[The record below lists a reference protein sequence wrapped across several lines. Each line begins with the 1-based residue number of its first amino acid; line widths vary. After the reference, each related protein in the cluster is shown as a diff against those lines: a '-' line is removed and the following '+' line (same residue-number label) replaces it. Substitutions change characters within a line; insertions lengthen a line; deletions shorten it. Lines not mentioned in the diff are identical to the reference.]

1 MTMKR
6 RDIVNIAILVIVIFI
21 AIYRYKVQYNTETRS
36 RFMMD
41 TLVELSFTAR
51 QKNIP
56 AIMDSTIA
64 LMHHYERKL
73 SYYDKEGDLWR
84 INHYDHEKVEIDAE
98 FYELLTL
105 AEIFYQKTDGRYDV
119 SIGALTELWDGER
132 AYPPPADSIRMALDK
147 VGFSDIVVRPNYFI
161 RPVGMKINLGSIAKG
176 YIIDKAVEYAKSK
189 GIRSGYINAGGDIRL
204 FGDQGRE
211 QLIGIQHPRDIN
223 DVIAVLSVSDRAI
236 VTSGDYERYFD
247 HEGRRYHHIIDALT
261 GYPVENIFSVT
272 ILAPNTTLADV
283 LSTAVFLLTPEEGL
297 NLLRSYPETECIIYY
312 LDDDEIVSL
321 RSEGI
326 RDLIVRE

>member
-1 MTMKR
+1 MKR
-6 RDIVNIAILVIVIFI
+6 RDIVNIAILLAVIFI

-64 LMHHYERKL
+64 LMNHYERKF
-73 SYYDKEGDLWR
+73 SYYDEEGDLWR
-84 INHYDHEKVEIDAE
+84 INNYRHEKVEIDPE

-119 SIGALTELWDGER
+119 SIGVLTEIWNSER
-132 AYPPPADSIRMALDK
+132 TYPPPADSIRMAMDK
-147 VGFSDIVVRPNYFI
+147 VGFSDIIIRPNYII

-176 YIIDKAVEYAKSK
+176 YIIDKAVEYAISK
-189 GIRSGYINAGGDIRL
+189 GIHSGYINAGGDIRL

-211 QLIGIQHPRDIN
+211 QLIGIQHPRDVN
-223 DVIAVLSVSDRAI
+223 DVIAVLAIKDRAV

-261 GYPVENIFSVT
+261 GYPVDNIFSVT
-272 ILAPNTTLADV
+272 VLAPNTTLADV
-283 LSTAVFLLTPEEGL
+283 LSTAIFLLTPEEGI
-297 NLLRSYPETECIIYY
+297 NLIKSYSDTECVIYY
-312 LDDDEIVSL
+312 HDGEEIVSL

-326 RDLIVRE
+326 RDLIVTD